1 MKNTWHNT
9 FFAMNTRCYV
19 VLPGL
24 DHNKADQVY
33 HKIKLEINRIEKKLS
48 RFIPESD
55 ISIINKHAFKKSVIL
70 DEELFEILTTCK
82 EYSELTE
89 GAFDITLRP
98 LMNFWKEKPEHYN
111 PGNEYQPLLDSVGM
125 KHIQIDKD
133 KKSISFDNDFVEI
146 DLGGFG
152 KGYAMEKI
160 DVLLCK
166 HHIEHAFISFGEST
180 ILTRGCHPAGDCW
193 KVGLN
198 DYLNPGSSV
207 LEFALNNGSMSTSAN
222 FYLNDNGTVCNHR
235 HVIDPETGYPV
246 EDCIQLSVIGESSTV
261 TEILST
267 AFLVSSNTVIQKAK
281 GKLAGLEIVKVDYSS
296 GKSQTEHF

>member
-9 FFAMNTRCYV
+9 FFAMNTRCDV

-24 DHNKADQVY
+24 DYNKADQVY

-48 RFIPESD
+48 RFIPESE
-55 ISIINKHAFKKSVIL
+55 ISIINKQAFKKPVIL
-70 DEELFEILTTCK
+70 DEELFDILNTCK
-82 EYSELTE
+82 KYSELTE

-98 LMNFWKEKPEHYN
+98 LMNFWKEKKEDYY
-111 PGNEYQPLLDSVGM
+111 PGNEFPQLIESVGM
-125 KHIQIDKD
+125 KHIHIDKN
-133 KKSISFDNDFVEI
+133 KKSISFDNELIEI

-160 DVLLCK
+160 DELLCE

-180 ILTRGCHPAGDCW
+180 ILARGCHPGGDCW

-207 LEFALNNGSMSTSAN
+207 HEFVLNNGSMSTSAN
-222 FYLNDNGTVCNHR
+222 FYLNDSGTLCNHR

-246 EDCIQLSVIGESSTV
+246 KECIQVSVSGESSTI

-267 AFLVSSNTVIQKAK
+267 AFLVSSDTMIQKAK

-296 GKSQTEHF
+296 GKSRTEQF

>member
-1 MKNTWHNT
+1 MKNTWHNA

-24 DHNKADQVY
+24 DHNHADQVY

-55 ISIINKHAFKKSVIL
+55 ISFINKHAFKKPVIL
-70 DEELFEILTTCK
+70 DEELFDILITCK
-82 EYSELTE
+82 KYSELTE

-98 LMNFWKEKPEHYN
+98 LMNFWKEQPEDHI
-111 PGNEYQPLLDSVGM
+111 PGNEFPQLLDDVGM

-133 KKSISFDNDFVEI
+133 KKSVSFDSELIEI

-160 DVLLCK
+160 DELLCE
-166 HHIEHAFISFGEST
+166 HHIVHAFISFGEST
-180 ILTRGCHPAGDCW
+180 ILTRGCHPAGNCW

-207 LEFALNNGSMSTSAN
+207 HKFELNNGSMSTSAN
-222 FYLNDNGTVCNHR
+222 FYLNDSGTICNHR
-235 HVIDPETGYPV
+235 HVIVPETGYPV
-246 EDCIQLSVIGESSTV
+246 EECIQVSVSGESSIA

-267 AFLVSSNTVIQKAK
+267 AFLVSTDTLIEKTK
-281 GKLAGLEIVKVDYSS
+281 GKLADLEIVKVDYSS
-296 GKSQTEHF
+296 GKSQAEIF